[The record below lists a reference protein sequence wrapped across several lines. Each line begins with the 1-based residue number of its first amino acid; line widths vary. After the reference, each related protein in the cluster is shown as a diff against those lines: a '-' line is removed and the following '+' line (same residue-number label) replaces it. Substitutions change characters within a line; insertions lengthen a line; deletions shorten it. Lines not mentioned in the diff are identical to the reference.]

1 MSESETSFLAKGGN
15 SNGKDSTFFGVSIR
29 AWLAF
34 MLVSCIVFTHAA
46 VTTGVVID
54 AILTKDWSRVGT
66 FANVGEP
73 LYSMS
78 IAALAFYFG
87 QKTTK
92 PA

>member
-1 MSESETSFLAKGGN
+1 MSEGDTQLTAKGAAD
-15 SNGKDSTFFGVSIR
+15 GKDSTFFGVSIR

-34 MLVSCIVFTHAA
+34 MLVASIVATHVS
-46 VTTGVVID
+46 VTTGVVVD
-54 AILTKDWSRVGT
+54 AVLNRDWSKVGT

-87 QKTTK
+87 QKTSK
-92 PA
+92 G